1 MVIDL
6 YDGWTG
12 ILRVIVTGTLA
23 YAGLLVVL
31 RATGKRTLSKM
42 NAFDPVVTVALGSAL
57 AATMLDRATPLAE
70 GLTGLT
76 LLVLLQFAVTWASV
90 RSDRPL
96 DIVKTKPQILVYR
109 GTRART
115 AIRRERVTWE
125 EIMPA
130 LRAHKQAAIDE
141 GTTVVIETDGSLS
154 VLSHAPGAGDRST
167 LAGLGRPAAQDDP
180 A

>member
-31 RATGKRTLSKM
+31 RATGKRTLSRL

-76 LLVLLQFAVTWASV
+76 LLVLLQFAVTWPSV
-90 RSDRPL
+90 RSDRL
-96 DIVKTKPQILVYR
+96 QDIVKARPQILVHK
-109 GTRART
+109 GNFART
-115 AIRRERVTWE
+115 AMRRERVTRE
-125 EIMPA
+125 EIMAA
-130 LRAHKQAAIDE
+130 LREQGQAAVDE

-154 VLSHAPGAGDRST
+154 ALSHAPGAGDRST
-167 LAGLGRPAAQDDP
+167 LAGLGRTAAQDDP

>member
-31 RATGKRTLSKM
+31 RATGKRTLSRL

-90 RSDRPL
+90 HSDRL
-96 DIVKTKPQILVYR
+96 QDIVKARSQILVHK
-109 GTRART
+109 GNFART
-115 AIRRERVTWE
+115 AMRRERVTRE
-125 EIMPA
+125 EIMAA
-130 LRAHKQAAIDE
+130 LREQGQAAVDE

-154 VLSHAPGAGDRST
+154 VLSHAPGRGDRST
-167 LAGLGRPAAQDDP
+167 PAGLGRTAAQDDP